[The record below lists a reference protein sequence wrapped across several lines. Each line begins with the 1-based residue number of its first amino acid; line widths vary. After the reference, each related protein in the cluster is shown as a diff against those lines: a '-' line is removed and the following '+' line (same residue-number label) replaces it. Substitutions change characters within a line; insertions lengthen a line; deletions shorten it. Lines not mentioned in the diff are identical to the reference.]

1 MPRMRS
7 GAIFRAFRCGEAPRM
22 RGGGAAFR
30 TVSGRFSGCGCMPC
44 VGRLSCEVSGPVGGG
59 GSSLRSLEMQ
69 YATKRKRGVRA
80 PLFLLLS
87 PAFWGDPC
95 FLVASSFWVVSSFFA
110 PPRGGRLSAF
120 GDAAR
125 RRGADGRCGVAGL
138 QLLDVAGRA
147 VARAARRGAV
157 RLA

>member
-44 VGRLSCEVSGPVGGG
+44 VGRLSCEVSDPSEGGEVRFGAWKCNMRQKEKEESVLLFFCCCPLLFGVTPAFWLPPVFG
-59 GSSLRSLEMQ
+59 
-69 YATKRKRGVRA
+69 
-80 PLFLLLS
+80 LS
-87 PAFWGDPC
+87 PA
-95 FLVASSFWVVSSFFA
+95 SS

>member
-7 GAIFRAFRCGEAPRM
+7 GAIFRAFRCGEAPQM

-59 GSSLRSLEMQ
+59 GVRFGAWKCNMRQKEKEESVLLFFCCCPLLL
-69 YATKRKRGVRA
+69 GVTPA
-80 PLFLLLS
+80 FWLPPAFGLS
-87 PAFWGDPC
+87 PAF
-95 FLVASSFWVVSSFFA
+95 S
-110 PPRGGRLSAF
+110 PPRGRRLSAF

>member
-7 GAIFRAFRCGEAPRM
+7 GAIFRAFRCG
-22 RGGGAAFR
+22 GGAANAGWRGGLQDGARPFLRLRMRAMCRLSLLRGFR
-30 TVSGRFSGCGCMPC
+30 TRRGEVRFGAWKCNMRQKKRSPC
-44 VGRLSCEVSGPVGGG
+44 
-59 GSSLRSLEMQ
+59 SS
-69 YATKRKRGVRA
+69 
-80 PLFLLLS
+80 FLLLS
-87 PAFWGDPC
+87 PAFWGDDPC
-95 FLVASSFWVVSSFFA
+95 FFVCCLQFLGCLQLFR